1 MTVRRKRRLEKVR
14 RASRRTILKARINT
28 ALLRWYRNNAR
39 KLPWRGERDPYRIL
53 LSEVMLQ
60 QTQVARVL
68 EKYPLFLDRFPT
80 LRRLARARISAV
92 IKAWR
97 GMGYNHRALRLQKLA
112 GIVVNDFNS
121 KLPENIS
128 ELASLPGVGRYTAH
142 ALACF
147 AFGKSVAVV
156 DTNVARVLNRLYL
169 RANPRTS
176 SRNAYVW
183 RLAERHLPRRNAHDW
198 NQALMD
204 LGATTCTAAKP
215 RCIVCPLSELCP
227 SAHKVPLAKNHV
239 RRLEPGRNG
248 IPNRIYRGRIVEV
261 LRNLRPGSAIAS
273 SVLARAVKADLT
285 TRDRRWFE
293 ALLRSLEQDGLVRR
307 RGGTRVSLPD

>member
-1 MTVRRKRRLEKVR
+1 MTARRKKRHEKMR
-14 RASRRTILKARINT
+14 QASRRTILKARINT
-28 ALLRWYRNNAR
+28 TLLRWYQKNGRE
-39 KLPWRGERDPYRIL
+39 LPWRGERDSYRIL

-112 GIVVNDFNS
+112 RIVVNDFNN

-128 ELASLPGVGRYTAH
+128 ELMSLPGVGRYTAH

-147 AFGKSVAVV
+147 AFGKNVAVV
-156 DTNVARVLNRLYL
+156 DTNVARVLNRLYPP
-169 RANPRTS
+169 ANPRTS
-176 SRNAYVW
+176 SRDTDIW

-204 LGATTCTAAKP
+204 LGATTCTAAIP
-215 RCIVCPLSELCP
+215 RCDVCPLSELCP
-227 SAHKVPLAKNHV
+227 SARRVPHKKGHAK
-239 RRLEPGRNG
+239 RMEPGRDG

-261 LRNLRPGSAIAS
+261 LRNLRPGSSIAS
-273 SVLARAVKADLT
+273 SILSRAVKTDFT

-293 ALLRSLEQDGLVRR
+293 ALLRSLEHDGLVQLH
-307 RGGTRVSLPD
+307 GATRVSLPD